1 MSERF
6 DLSFKNKEV
15 RMWFYIILPTVVAC
29 SIALLIINPYYAYI
43 PQVIIF
49 VAWIIYYL
57 WRFFHRRHRDQRDP
71 NIDGH

>member
-29 SIALLIINPYYAYI
+29 SITLLFTNPNYAYI

-49 VAWIIYYL
+49 IAWIIYYS
-57 WRFFHRRHRDQRDP
+57 WRFFHRRHRDH
-71 NIDGH
+71 NSNM